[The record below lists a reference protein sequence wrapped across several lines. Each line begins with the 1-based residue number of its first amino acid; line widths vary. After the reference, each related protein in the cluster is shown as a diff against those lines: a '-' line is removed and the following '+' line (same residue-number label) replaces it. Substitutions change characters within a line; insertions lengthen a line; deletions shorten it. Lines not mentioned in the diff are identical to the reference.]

1 MANDARDESSATA
14 LAERLATVQA
24 TIAEQEH
31 ELAELRADAA
41 DATFAAELRDALVRR
56 AAGGQL
62 ATPSGQSELL
72 AMILRTSARVIAAE
86 AGALFLIDQET
97 NELLFEAALVESDAS
112 ARGFRIPV
120 GQGIAGW
127 VAATGQP
134 VAISDASQDPR
145 FAETISR
152 SVGYVPKSVLCI
164 PLFSREAM
172 VGVIQ
177 LCDKDGG
184 RPFTASDM
192 ELLGQFAS
200 QAAAAIE
207 QSRALRDLSQLF
219 CVVLQG
225 LLPGMSEEEALQHA
239 LESNADD
246 MTARAAQSEHYREA
260 LQITHL
266 ISEVSRHGPEA
277 RRVCREII
285 SSVADYVRGQS
296 SQNAAAGWLR

>member
-1 MANDARDESSATA
+1 MAGNAHDEPRDGDLTARLHALQA
-14 LAERLATVQA
+14 RLAEQA
-24 TIAEQEH
+24 H
-31 ELAELRADAA
+31 ELAELRAAAA
-41 DATFAAELRDALVRR
+41 DDAFAAELRDALVRR
-56 AAGGQL
+56 AASGEL
-62 ATPSGQSELL
+62 AAPASQSELL
-72 AMILRTSARVIAAE
+72 GMILRTAAHVIRAE
-86 AGALFLIDQET
+86 AGALFLLDQET
-97 NELLFEAALVESDAS
+97 NELLFEAALVETDAS
-112 ARGFRIPV
+112 SGRFRIPV

-164 PLFSREAM
+164 PLYSHEVM

-184 RPFTASDM
+184 RPFTALDM

-207 QSRALRDLSQLF
+207 QSRALRDLTQLF
-219 CVVLQG
+219 CVVLEG
-225 LLPGMSEEEALQHA
+225 LLPGSSEEQALQRA
-239 LESNADD
+239 LAAGGSDVTD
-246 MTARAAQSEHYREA
+246 HAAQSEHYLAA

-266 ISEVSRHGPEA
+266 IAEVSQHGPAA
-277 RRVCREII
+277 RRHCHQVMA
-285 SSVADYVRGQS
+285 SVAEYVRSQA

>member
-1 MANDARDESSATA
+1 MATGDRHSGAGGDVAGQLQA
-14 LAERLATVQA
+14 VQA
-24 TIAEQEH
+24 TIERQQR
-31 ELAELRADAA
+31 ELAELRAEVADAA
-41 DATFAAELRDALVRR
+41 FAAELREALVRR
-56 AAGGQL
+56 AASGRL
-62 ATPSGQSELL
+62 AAPTGQSELL
-72 AMILRTSARVIAAE
+72 GMILRTAARVISAE
-86 AGALFLIDQET
+86 AGALFLLDPET
-97 NELLFEAALVESDAS
+97 NELLFEAALVETDAS
-112 ARGFRIPV
+112 AGRFRIPV

-164 PLFSREAM
+164 PLYSHEAM
-172 VGVIQ
+172 GGVIQ
-177 LCDKDGG
+177 LCDKNGG
-184 RPFTASDM
+184 RPFTAVDM

-219 CVVLQG
+219 CVVLEG
-225 LLPGMSEEEALQHA
+225 LLPGMSEEEALQRA
-239 LESNADD
+239 LETSAPDVTD
-246 MTARAAQSEHYREA
+246 HAAASEHYREA

-266 ISEVSRHGPEA
+266 ISEVSQHGPQA
-277 RRVCREII
+277 RRICCQIMA
-285 SSVADYVRGQS
+285 SVAEYVRAQA